1 MPDARAILREQPDD
15 ALVPGVRA
23 MVRDCLR
30 LGTADRFVLV
40 ADEATRR
47 IASAVLREVQAVGT
61 PTEAF
66 LLESRGGRPMRTL
79 PREIAFG
86 LERATASL
94 LACAPMPGEIG
105 ARIELVEIARDRK
118 LRHAHAPGITER
130 MVKEGLRASPDVLG
144 LRNARVL
151 ERVARARE
159 VVFTSPQGTHLR
171 MQMDRAMP
179 WDSNAGVVRPGMFAN
194 LPAGQ
199 VSVLP
204 GPTEGVYVADGSL
217 SEWFGP
223 RYGVLKDRPVTFTIE
238 KSVVKDIA
246 CPDAALA
253 REVRSYL
260 RGDPE
265 GGRVG
270 EIGLGT
276 NPMVPDLIG
285 LSLQDELCATSHVA
299 FGRPHPLAS
308 VKWTARTHLSCI
320 AASAEVVVDGE
331 KILAGRKYAAWVDAD

>member
-1 MPDARAILREQPDD
+1 MPDARAIL
-15 ALVPGVRA
+15 AVPADPGLARGVRA

-30 LGTADRFVLV
+30 LGPADRFVLV
-40 ADEATRR
+40 ADEATKR
-47 IASAVLREVQAVGT
+47 IAAGVLREVQAVGT

-66 LLESRGGRPMRTL
+66 LLEVRGGRPMKAL

-94 LACAPMPGEIG
+94 LACAPLPGEIG
-105 ARIELVEIARDRK
+105 ARIELVEIARSKK

-130 MVKEGLRASPDVLG
+130 MVQEGLCASPDVLG
-144 LRNARVL
+144 TRNARIL
-151 ERVARARE
+151 ERLGRARE
-159 VVFTSPQGTHLR
+159 IVFRSKEGTDLR
-171 MQMDRAMP
+171 MQVDRTMP
-179 WDSNAGVVRPGMFAN
+179 WDSNAGVIRPGLFAN

-199 VSVLP
+199 ITVLP
-204 GPTEGVYVADGSL
+204 GPTQGVYVADGSL

-223 RYGVLKDRPVTFTIE
+223 RYGVLRGKPITFTIE
-238 KSVVKDIA
+238 GSVVKDVA
-246 CPDAALA
+246 CPDAAVA

-285 LSLQDELCATSHVA
+285 LSLQDELCATVHVA
-299 FGRPHPLAS
+299 FGRPHPLAP
-308 VKWTARTHLSCI
+308 VRWTARTHLSAI
-320 AASAEVVVDGE
+320 ASAADVIADGE
-331 KILAGRKYAAWVDAD
+331 TILSGRKYASWVDG